1 MKVLVIIPECALYG
15 GTFRFLERL
24 LAIHAHRGIVTK
36 LLAPSDQ
43 CHCALISLAE
53 RHAVELVSVP
63 KRVGAHTPHVLTPM
77 YDLLFSWWTVWA
89 SRPDLIVVSTAD
101 PGRMSVALYFPV
113 PVLYILHSIPEQ
125 RFRWFPRFYLRV
137 GAILRNRIMTVSRA
151 AADAVA
157 ETMGIPRARIDVVY
171 NSCPVGLCGTER
183 GNTPVILTVGH
194 LVDYKNPWFWLE
206 IACQVLSVYPE
217 ALFVWLGDGELL
229 ESLRHRVREL
239 SLEERILLP
248 GYVEDPSSWYQKA
261 FVYLQPSRR
270 ESHGIAVLEAMAH
283 GLPCVV
289 ADVGGMPE
297 SLLDG
302 ETGYVCPLADPA
314 CFAGHIKMLLSDPP
328 LRSTMGAAGRQRV
341 EACFSETSQEQKLL
355 LLYEQLVKQAGR

>member
-1 MKVLVIIPECALYG
+1 MRVLVVVPEPACHG
-15 GTFRFLERL
+15 GATRFLDQL
-24 LAIHAHRGIVTK
+24 LALHLRNGMVTTLLTPAAPCHAV
-36 LLAPSDQ
+36 LS
-43 CHCALISLAE
+43 SLAQ
-53 RHAVELVSVP
+53 RYHVELAIAP
-63 KRVGAHTPHVLTPM
+63 NRTAPETPPFLTPV
-77 YDLLFSWWTVWA
+77 YDLLFSWRTVRA

-101 PGRMSVALYFPV
+101 PGRMSVALYYPV

-125 RFRWFPRFYLRV
+125 RFCWLPRLYLRV
-137 GAILRNRIMTVSRA
+137 GAMLHNRIMTVSRA
-151 AADAVA
+151 AADAVT
-157 ETMGIPRARIDVVY
+157 ETMGIPRARIKVVH
-171 NSCPVGLCGTER
+171 NSCPVGVCGTER

-206 IACQVLSVYPE
+206 IADQVVSAYPD

-239 SLEERILLP
+239 SLEERILMP
-248 GYVEDPSSWYQKA
+248 GYVEAPSSWYQKA
-261 FVYLQPSRR
+261 SVYLQPSRR

-289 ADVGGMPE
+289 ADSGGMPE
-297 SLLDG
+297 SVIDG

-314 CFAGHIKMLLSDPP
+314 CFADHIKTLLSDSP

-341 EACFSETSQEQKLL
+341 ETCFSETSQEQKLL
-355 LLYEQLVKQAGR
+355 LLYEQLVRQAGR